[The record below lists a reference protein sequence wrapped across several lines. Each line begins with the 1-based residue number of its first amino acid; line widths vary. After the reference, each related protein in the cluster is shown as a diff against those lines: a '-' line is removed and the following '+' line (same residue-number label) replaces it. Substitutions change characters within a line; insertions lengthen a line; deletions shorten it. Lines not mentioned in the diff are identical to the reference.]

1 MFIFCFHLSTFY
13 IYIWNTNI
21 IRSTGGG
28 LALRRDIPS
37 RDVSSMPV
45 LSGSDVWRDD
55 WSFPM
60 TVYNRGGCKFLFQLW
75 LYIYIPIGIATCLW
89 DSLICT
95 NYIFLRLVLFI
106 IFSDGRYGR
115 GMFRCALGFL
125 KRVDIFYLVQRTI
138 TFTYKHNMSSS
149 SSTQQAM
156 VAMEWVDTEVT
167 GDMWVCA
174 QAKSFWNLPDVC
186 CALFCKEEILF
197 GNKFM
202 WYFLFVSIA
211 VPSKY
216 FRVVVVEE

>member
-1 MFIFCFHLSTFY
+1 
-13 IYIWNTNI
+13 
-21 IRSTGGG
+21 
-28 LALRRDIPS
+28 
-37 RDVSSMPV
+37 MPV

-60 TVYNRGGCKFLFQLW
+60 TVYNRGGCKFSFNFDV
-75 LYIYIPIGIATCLW
+75 YINIPIGIATCLGFPYNVLTIYFFAFLY
-89 DSLICT
+89 SLFFQMVDMDEVCFVVPWLPQESW
-95 NYIFLRLVLFI
+95 YLLF
-106 IFSDGRYGR
+106 S
-115 GMFRCALGFL
+115 
-125 KRVDIFYLVQRTI
+125 QRTI

-216 FRVVVVEE
+216 LGWWWWRSKNILSSELCLFSRFWGFNIYIWLSWFDILSS